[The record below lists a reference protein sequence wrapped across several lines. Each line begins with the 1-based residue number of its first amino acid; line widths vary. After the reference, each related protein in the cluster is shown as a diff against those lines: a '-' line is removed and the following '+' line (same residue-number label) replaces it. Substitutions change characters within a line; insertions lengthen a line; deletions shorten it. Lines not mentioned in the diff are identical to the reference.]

1 MVMFIYRP
9 EYYKNEPDSEN
20 QPKGYSI
27 IDIAKHRNGKLGE
40 VELRFV
46 GQYARFEE
54 YEQGADNSQY
64 PPLEPNSQFEDQPV
78 IMSSKWND
86 EENLSTY
93 PSITSDQPDP
103 F

>member
-9 EYYKNEPDSEN
+9 EYYKDGVDAEDK
-20 QPKGYSI
+20 PKGYTI

-54 YEQGADNSQY
+54 LEQGYDNSSFTTIG
-64 PPLEPNSQFEDQPV
+64 PNNQFESPQV
-78 IMSSKWND
+78 YSSKMNND
-86 EENLSTY
+86 DGLSAY